1 MPRLRNT
8 ASENEG
14 GLLWETGEVN
24 AAEGPI
30 GSRNLDFS
38 SEPQRLSKLQNR
50 MECFWLDISLRSQT
64 RVSNRSILLLE
75 VNNLTLLVKPSFS
88 VCMHVCKEQ
97 DNTDADTHT

>member
-14 GLLWETGEVN
+14 GPLWETGEVN

-30 GSRNLDFS
+30 GGRNLDFS

-50 MECFWLDISLRSQT
+50 VEYFWLDISLWNQT
-64 RVSNRSILLLE
+64 RV
-75 VNNLTLLVKPSFS
+75 
-88 VCMHVCKEQ
+88 
-97 DNTDADTHT
+97 